1 MLRRQLLEGLAQTPV
16 EFVTRGFR
24 KGIATL
30 AGQAAKFELAFLATK
45 HRVAAFAAAE
55 VDRQISGD
63 PIEPGRETRTRF
75 EFRKILIG
83 ANKGLLR
90 EFKRVIL
97 IMHHRH
103 RNPHDAMLIA
113 LHQYPERLP

>member
-24 KGIATL
+24 KVIATL
-30 AGQAAKFELAFLATK
+30 AGQPAKFNLPFPAAE

-63 PIEPGRETRTRF
+63 PVEPGRETRTRF
-75 EFRKILIG
+75 KFRKILIG

-90 EFKRVIL
+90 EFKRIIL
-97 IMHHRH
+97 IM
-103 RNPHDAMLIA
+103 
-113 LHQYPERLP
+113 